1 LRLPPPTP
9 ASPPPPSRRPEV
21 TSEMALAL
29 DDLGEFHDVEQE
41 HHAAARMQAIARG
54 RSDRRLLKGK
64 QHAVRSEEE
73 EFGEEIARKIVADAL
88 VASAIAKGI
97 LMHLEM
103 ATASQNSTRRFSVV
117 VPARLRAGATMKTL
131 LDGRVVKLIVPMT
144 LSASRMIIVDETGQV
159 ICNPSA
165 ASAVPAEKAAAAEV
179 AAALAR
185 DVASIQTHA
194 YLGIYIPTLGSAAEK
209 AEKAANAG
217 KVPSTKME
225 AVGGKKVEA
234 VSGGGCCAIM

>member
-1 LRLPPPTP
+1 MRLPPPTP

-117 VPARLRAGATMKTL
+117 VPARLRAGRTL
-131 LDGRVVKLIVPMT
+131 HL
-144 LSASRMIIVDETGQV
+144 
-159 ICNPSA
+159 
-165 ASAVPAEKAAAAEV
+165 
-179 AAALAR
+179 
-185 DVASIQTHA
+185 QTSS
-194 YLGIYIPTLGSAAEK
+194 L
-209 AEKAANAG
+209 
-217 KVPSTKME
+217 
-225 AVGGKKVEA
+225 
-234 VSGGGCCAIM
+234 

>member
-1 LRLPPPTP
+1 MIAVAPAATP
-9 ASPPPPSRRPEV
+9 ASQPPPSRRPEV

-185 DVASIQTHA
+185 DVASIQTYA
-194 YLGIYIPTLGSAAEK
+194 YALGPAAEK
-209 AEKAANAG
+209 AEKAVDAG
-217 KVPSTKME
+217 KVPSTKIE

-234 VSGGGCCAIM
+234 VSGGGCCGIM

>member
-1 LRLPPPTP
+1 
-9 ASPPPPSRRPEV
+9 
-21 TSEMALAL
+21 MALVL
-29 DDLGEFHDVEQE
+29 DELGEFHDVEQE

-73 EFGEEIARKIVADAL
+73 EFGEEIARNIVADAL

-103 ATASQNSTRRFSVV
+103 GTESQKSTRRFSVV
-117 VPARLRAGATMKTL
+117 VPARLRAGATTKTL

-185 DVASIQTHA
+185 DVASIQTYA
-194 YLGIYIPTLGSAAEK
+194 YALGPAAEK
-209 AEKAANAG
+209 AEKAVDAG
-217 KVPSTKME
+217 KVPSTKIE

-234 VSGGGCCAIM
+234 VSGGGCCGIM